1 MVERLAM
8 RTGQQLLIP
17 EKGNGEVVSCLFAEA
32 TNNVLAGDQANVI
45 NDDSLA
51 GSLSGP
57 TESSGPDRL
66 PPPFGSSGVDNDT
79 RSVGLTPP
87 REHGACTGEASEGEL
102 PLAGCN
108 SPPAASLFTPVEGR
122 SAGHDNL
129 SAQVV
134 TSMSPATPAALP
146 IPSAVIPNALSDE
159 RRIALEWME
168 PVRHG
173 NGTGFQLSKCGRYS
187 VVGEHSADGIGF
199 VFRLFERKP
208 ARLLSSAPTARQVRK
223 QAQDHSEAS

>member
-1 MVERLAM
+1 M

-108 SPPAASLFTPVEGR
+108 SPPAASL
-122 SAGHDNL
+122 
-129 SAQVV
+129 
-134 TSMSPATPAALP
+134 P
-146 IPSAVIPNALSDE
+146 IPSAVIPDALSDE
-159 RRIALEWME
+159 RRIALDWME
-168 PVRHG
+168 PIR
-173 NGTGFQLSKCGRYS
+173 NKDGTGRQLSRCLRYEVRKTIKAGVS
-187 VVGEHSADGIGF
+187 TYWAWANKKLLGYVGTPEAARQLCQKHADG
-199 VFRLFERKP
+199 
-208 ARLLSSAPTARQVRK
+208 
-223 QAQDHSEAS
+223 